1 MNIQEAWDAVEGK
14 SDNKLYPYQAAE
26 QLGMSEAEFYLTRVG
41 DSVTV
46 INADVKT
53 FLEAVARIGKLK
65 VITRNP
71 HAVHEKIGTMSKI
84 QVDKMHA
91 LVLDKEIDLRIFPR
105 SWKTAVAY
113 TSVKDEQTTLSFHVF
128 DSYGRSVF
136 KVYPLENLDIAEA
149 VRDEIALPAPA
160 SFAVEALAASVPNDA
175 PAVDVETLEQDWL
188 SITDPHQFMGV
199 LRKHKLNRP
208 QAYDVVADD
217 LAYRVQSECI
227 KPILEDVA
235 EHEIPI
241 MVFVGND
248 GCIQIH
254 TGPVSNV
261 KAHGP
266 WMNVLDETFH
276 LHVKE
281 ADIAYAY
288 VVSKPAEKGR
298 RVTSLECFNKD
309 HDIIISIY
317 GERKPGVDELQSWRD
332 ALQRLRESVEDV
344 KGVSV

>member
-14 SDNKLYPYQAAE
+14 SETKLYPYQAAE
-26 QLGMSEAEFYLTRVG
+26 QLGLSEAEFYLTRAG

-46 INADVKT
+46 VDANVKT

-91 LVLDKEIDLRIFPR
+91 LVLDQHIDLRIFPR
-105 SWKTAVAY
+105 NWKTAIAY
-113 TSVKDEQTTLSFHVF
+113 TSVKNEQSTVSFHVF
-128 DSYGRSVF
+128 DGYGRSVF
-136 KVYPLENLDIAEA
+136 KVYPLENHDRAAQI
-149 VRDEIALPAPA
+149 RDEIGIEQPS
-160 SFAVEALAASVPNDA
+160 SFHVETAQAATATATPE
-175 PAVDVETLEQDWL
+175 VDVETLETDWL

-199 LRKHKLNRP
+199 LRKHNINRP
-208 QAYDVVADD
+208 QAYDLVADD
-217 LAYRVQSECI
+217 LAYRVQSDCI

-235 EHEIPI
+235 EHQIPI

-254 TGPVSNV
+254 TGPVTNV

-281 ADIAYAY
+281 GDIAYAY

-298 RVTSLECFNKD
+298 RVTSLECFNEN
-309 HDIIISIY
+309 HEIIISIY
-317 GERKPGVDELQSWRD
+317 GERKPGVDELHSWRD
-332 ALQRLRESVEDV
+332 ALQRLRE
-344 KGVSV
+344 GVSV